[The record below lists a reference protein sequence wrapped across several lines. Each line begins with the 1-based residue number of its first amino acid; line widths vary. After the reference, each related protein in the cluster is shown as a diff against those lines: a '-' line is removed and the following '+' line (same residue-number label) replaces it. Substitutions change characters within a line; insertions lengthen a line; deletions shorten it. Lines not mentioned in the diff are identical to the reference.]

1 MSKVFKFFAGAL
13 SVVFV
18 GTSGT
23 FIANEVVNA
32 VNYNPFKNPNYKY
45 AAESLL
51 ESLYPDVCS
60 AHVYAAREKTL
71 NFGGYSVTME
81 YSVRK
86 NGGIDTQGSSSH
98 FKNGKFSGEFDMIV
112 AGQSTVTKEDL
123 KSSAS
128 FLNMKDDEYY
138 TALFKI
144 NEDITISDATYVAD
158 KYEKNGK
165 SYVEWVGYS
174 IEDFDTL
181 LGKRINSAIYGYKA
195 EESVF
200 YMLKTISPENEAFLK
215 EFYAFE
221 ALKGEDFSSFADKWR
236 EGAKVACVSMC
247 ATGEEL
253 KYFKD
258 ESSLTLVSF
267 H

>member
-1 MSKVFKFFAGAL
+1 MNKVFKGFAIAL
-13 SVVFV
+13 SVVCV
-18 GTSGT
+18 GISGI

-60 AHVYAAREKTL
+60 ANVYATREKTL
-71 NFGGYSVTME
+71 NFGGYKVTME
-81 YSVRK
+81 YSVCR
-86 NGGIDTQGSSSH
+86 NGGVDTQGSSSLL
-98 FKNGKFSGEFDMIV
+98 KNGRFAGQFDMIV
-112 AGQSTVTKEDL
+112 AGQSTVTKEEL

-128 FLNMKDDEYY
+128 FLDMKDDEYY
-138 TALFKI
+138 TALFKV

-174 IEDFDTL
+174 IDDFDTL

-200 YMLKTISPENEAFLK
+200 YMLKSISPENEAFLK

-221 ALKGEDFSSFADKWR
+221 ALKEENFSSFANKWR
-236 EGAKVACVSMC
+236 DGTKVACVSMR

-253 KYFKD
+253 KYFKE